1 MSRGIKNP
9 LLSYAQA
16 NNIVTPQLI
25 LADGNW
31 GDHEGC
37 IARRNWL
44 PYRTEEYRDM
54 LTASPFEFV
63 DDVEIAA
70 GDGIESAMTSST
82 GLTPSDEAVT

>member
-1 MSRGIKNP
+1 MSRGIENP

-16 NNIVTPQLI
+16 NNIVAPQLI

-54 LTASPFEFV
+54 LTTSPFEFV
-63 DDVEIAA
+63 DDVEIATGA
-70 GDGIESAMTSST
+70 GIESEMAPST
-82 GLTPSDEAVT
+82 GLTPSDEAET